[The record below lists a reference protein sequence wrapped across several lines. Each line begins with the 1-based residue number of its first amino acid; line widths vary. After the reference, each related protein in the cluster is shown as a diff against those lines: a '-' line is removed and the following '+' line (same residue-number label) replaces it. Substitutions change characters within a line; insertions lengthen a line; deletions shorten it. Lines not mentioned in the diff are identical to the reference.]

1 MEVKQREREMIIMG
15 VDVGQNGGLAVVQ
28 DRALIGGIRMPTI
41 AVRTKQAVDAV
52 AILQWMAQFP
62 PLDHV
67 VIEQVSAMPRQ
78 GVSSTFQFGRMLGG
92 IECVMQPLGVAMSYV
107 TPSVWKRALGLSSE
121 KQASLDA
128 AHTAFGSRA
137 RELIRFKA
145 DDGIAEA
152 ALLALY
158 CYQTNGG

>member
-1 MEVKQREREMIIMG
+1 MVIVGI
-15 VDVGQNGGLAVVQ
+15 DVGQTGGIAVVQ
-28 DRALIGGIRMPTI
+28 DRVLLDAIRMPTLT
-41 AVRTKQAVDAV
+41 ARTKQAVDAV
-52 AILQWMAQFP
+52 AINQWVAQFGRV
-62 PLDHV
+62 DHV

-92 IECVMQPLGVAMSYV
+92 VECAVQQWGAPMSYV
-107 TPSVWKRALGLSSE
+107 TPAIWKRALGLSSN
-121 KQASLDA
+121 KQASIDA

-145 DDGIAEA
+145 DDGLAEA

-158 CYQTNGG
+158 YHQTVEG